1 MRQTILDI
9 IQALSKGT
17 YTVSE
22 ELPWSSSGVPLYVKN
37 IKKIYVDQPQTT
49 TEELLALLSGCSIL
63 NEITTVRVY
72 FTNDA
77 KQLPNNYDTLVT
89 AIKAGKDDPSITGFS
104 KRECDV
110 STSFEADAMVTEF
123 EFRFTKLL

>member
-9 IQALSKGT
+9 LKALSLGT
-17 YTVSE
+17 FSVTE

-37 IKKIYVDQPQTT
+37 FKKIYVDQPQTV
-49 TEELLALLSGCSIL
+49 TEELIPLLSGCSIL

-72 FTNDA
+72 FTTDA
-77 KQLPNNYDTLVT
+77 KQLPNNYDTLAA
-89 AIKAGKDDPSITGFS
+89 AIKASKDNTSITGFS

-110 STSFEADAMVTEF
+110 STSFEADSMVTEF
-123 EFRFTKLL
+123 EFRFTKII